1 MNDQT
6 GPITMSADP
15 ANPKGVAEILENIP
29 LDEETKKKAKEEA
42 GNSIIETAEFAVDV
56 VSGIASG
63 GAIQAVEG
71 AASAVGG
78 FFSAIADVFE

>member
-1 MNDQT
+1 
-6 GPITMSADP
+6 MSADRPIP
-15 ANPKGVAEILENIP
+15 AAFVELENVP

-42 GNSIIETAEFAVDV
+42 GNSVIETTELVVDV

-63 GAIQAVEG
+63 GAVQAVEG

-78 FFSAIADVFE
+78 FFSAIADIFE

>member
-1 MNDQT
+1 
-6 GPITMSADP
+6 MSADS
-15 ANPKGVAEILENIP
+15 ASLAENLAKIP

-42 GNSIIETAEFAVDV
+42 GNSVIETTEFVVDV

-63 GAIQAVEG
+63 GAVQAVEG

-78 FFSAIADVFE
+78 FFSAIADIFD